1 MLISVLFIS
10 LTVVSATNETMIED
24 DDSNILS
31 DGDASTF
38 NSDLIT
44 KKTTNNVTKTNEITN
59 YKTASKT
66 SVDDVT
72 IKYNST
78 AKLSAKITDAKTGQN
93 INEGKA
99 VFKLNSKTVG
109 YSNVNNGIATYVYD
123 ATSLTPKNYVITV
136 KYGETS
142 NYLSSSSD
150 STLTVVRDA
159 SKIVV
164 SNVTVIS
171 NETVKITATVTN
183 KNNGVYATSGKVAF
197 KLNGKTIGY
206 ANVTNGKAILTYK
219 AVHSAKTYKLN
230 ATYGGNNLL
239 NSSVSPMSSFIV
251 TARPTKMTVNKISGY
266 STVVELKA
274 SVVDKLTSKN
284 LSSGVI
290 VFKINDKTVGNAS
303 ISNGKA
309 SIKYNASQLARGTYK
324 ISALLKPTSIYAAS
338 NATNNLTIMAESTFT
353 YNQIKNAAIYVRT
366 VYESN
371 NTLTTVSIGKSR
383 IALSE
388 FLALMIKSCVNANKG
403 VKANVT
409 YKRYNSLDE
418 QFDSMT
424 KVVLNISQVMEIG
437 DRTLKFMEANGRP
450 PKYVSTQF
458 GKIGYFNIV
467 YTYCRVMDVSAYNY
481 LPSTCRVY
489 SWASMHPSN
498 PKSRTIYLTSD
509 NILNQNKDYAFMESI
524 KAKIE
529 EKGFKCVI
537 LGYGPNSHN
546 TAIRSQS
553 LPVNAVQVS
562 IFGGA
567 DPGVIY
573 DMCSRSFMRLKE
585 SRLMYLV
592 YYPDHCTDI
601 TGLSYLVRSHDD
613 NYSPSSFK
621 GIANPDI
628 YLRNNGY
635 DYVYSKNVNT
645 IVDGIIK
652 YIS

>member
-1 MLISVLFIS
+1 M
-10 LTVVSATNETMIED
+10 TVVSATNDIITDED
-24 DDSNILS
+24 DYDFSLDEDS
-31 DGDASTF
+31 ST
-38 NSDLIT
+38 NNPELIT
-44 KKTTNNVTKTNEITN
+44 KKTTDNVTKTNTITN
-59 YKTASKT
+59 IKTASKT
-66 SVDDVT
+66 SVNAVT

-78 AKLSAKITDAKTGQN
+78 AKLSAKVTDAKTGQN
-93 INEGKA
+93 INEGKV

-109 YSNVNNGIATYVYD
+109 YSNVNNGVATYLYD
-123 ATSLTPKNYVITV
+123 ATSLTPKDYNLTV
-136 KYGETS
+136 KFGETT
-142 NYLSSSSD
+142 NYLGSSSD
-150 STLTVVRDA
+150 STLTVTRDA

-171 NETVKITATVTN
+171 NQTVKITATVTN
-183 KNNGVYATSGKVAF
+183 KNNGNYATSGKVAF

-230 ATYGGNNLL
+230 ATYGGNSFL
-239 NSSVSPMSSFIV
+239 NSSVSSMSSFIV
-251 TARPTKMTVNKISGY
+251 SPRPTKMTVSKISGY
-266 STVVELKA
+266 STIVELKA

-324 ISALLKPTSIYAAS
+324 LSALLKPTSFYATS
-338 NATNNLTIMAESTFT
+338 NATNNLTILVESSFT
-353 YNQIKNAAIYVRT
+353 YNQIKKAAIYVRT

-371 NTLTTVSIGKSR
+371 NTLTTVPISKSR

-388 FLALMIKSCVNANKG
+388 FLALMIKSCYYADKG
-403 VKANVT
+403 VKANIS
-409 YKRYNSLDE
+409 YKRYNSLNE
-418 QFDSMT
+418 QYDSFT
-424 KVVLNISQVMEIG
+424 SVVLNISQVKEIG
-437 DRTLKFMEANGRP
+437 NRTLNFMEANGRP
-450 PKYVSTQF
+450 PKYVSTKF

-509 NILNQNKDYAFMESI
+509 MILNKSKDYAFMESI
-524 KAKIE
+524 KAKLE
-529 EKGFKCVI
+529 EKGFKSVI

-553 LPVNAVQVS
+553 IPVNAVQVS

-567 DPGVIY
+567 DAGVIY

-601 TGLSYLVRSHDD
+601 TGLSFLSRARDD
-613 NYSPSSFK
+613 NYSSTSFK
-621 GIANPDI
+621 GISNPDI
-628 YLRNNGY
+628 YLKNNGY
-635 DYVYSKNVNT
+635 DYVYSKDVNT
-645 IVDGIIK
+645 IVNNIIK